1 MRIFFCSTF
10 GNWGHSLCSGHNL
23 PNIHIWWWGQDLFW
37 ISSINDRSTPLC
49 DGGQGREGGEG
60 GNGRRRGLVNS
71 TQKSHF
77 QLPAQKQP
85 QLAVAQSHFLLSVMT
100 LVLALHLLYRQPK
113 ENKSKKL
120 SLKMK
125 QALLTAAIHLSLHFP
140 LETDPSN

>member
-1 MRIFFCSTF
+1 M
-10 GNWGHSLCSGHNL
+10 
-23 PNIHIWWWGQDLFW
+23 
-37 ISSINDRSTPLC
+37 
-49 DGGQGREGGEG
+49 
-60 GNGRRRGLVNS
+60 VNN

-85 QLAVAQSHFLLSVMT
+85 QLAVAQSHFLLSEMT
-100 LVLALHLLYRQPK
+100 LVLALHLLDRQPK
-113 ENKSKKL
+113 ENNSKKL